1 MLDYFKVP
9 KEDVVIVDVNKLR
22 QVTEQM
28 FIKCGVKSEEAIIG
42 TDVLMH
48 ADLRGIETHGVSN
61 LLRGYIQGYNS
72 GQINPNP
79 KWKIIRESA
88 TTATIDGD
96 SGLGLMTAYHAM
108 NLAIEKAEKYGTGSI
123 SIRNS
128 AHCGAVGYFAMMAL
142 KYDMVGTCMTAGGNT
157 MVPTFGSEAKLG
169 KNPIAIAVPTKHKPP
184 FVFDAATTTIAGN
197 KMGLLERIGASMQ
210 PGWVAHDDGTPDMD
224 GGGEFQYANGP
235 QKMQLPLGGTREM
248 GSHKGYGL
256 GVSVDILCGILSNG
270 AGFPTLEASRRAHY
284 VSAIKVDGFS
294 EVDEFKSS
302 MDQMLQ
308 GLEDTKP
315 SPGNKRVLYAG
326 LEEYEEE
333 QKRERAGIPLHKEVV
348 EWYKGACEAMNIKF
362 ILN

>member
-9 KEDVVIVDVNKLR
+9 EDDVVMVDVNDLR
-22 QVTEQM
+22 KITEQM
-28 FIKCGVKSEEAIIG
+28 FIKCGVHPEEAKIG

-61 LLRGYIQGYNS
+61 LLRGYIKNYNS
-72 GQINPNP
+72 GQTNANPN
-79 KWKIIRESA
+79 WKIVKESP

-96 SGLGLMTAYHAM
+96 NGLGLMTTYHAM
-108 NLAIEKAEKYGTGSI
+108 KVAIEKAKEYGTGAV

-142 KYDMVGTCMTAGGNT
+142 EHDMVGTCMTAGGNT
-157 MVPTFGSEAKLG
+157 MVPTFGAEAKLG
-169 KNPIAIAVPTKHKPP
+169 TNPIAIAVPTKSKPP

-197 KMGLLERIGASMQ
+197 KMGLLERIGADMQ
-210 PGWVAHDDGTPDMD
+210 PGWVAHDDGTPDME

-235 QKMQLPLGGTREM
+235 QKMQLPLGSTREL

-270 AGFPTLEASRRAHY
+270 IGFPTLEASRRAHY
-284 VSAIKVDGFS
+284 VSAFRVDGFS
-294 EVDEFKSS
+294 EIDEFKSS
-302 MDQMLQ
+302 MDQMLD
-308 GLEDTKP
+308 GLERTKP
-315 SPGNKRVLYAG
+315 APGHDRVLYAG

-333 QKRERAGIPLHKEVV
+333 IKRSKDGIPLHKEVV
-348 EWYKGACEAMNIKF
+348 EWYKGGCEEMNIEF
-362 ILN
+362 ILS